1 VKGLI
6 NPAQHVTDPDNSGQ
20 TDLLLFFCFTDE
32 FKSTS
37 ATEALKVTFEP
48 SLASPPIPSDL
59 LKELANPYRRF

>member
-1 VKGLI
+1 MKGFNKPSTAPRIQLI
-6 NPAQHVTDPDNSGQ
+6 DAIIY
-20 TDLLLFFCFTDE
+20 LYFFCFTDE

-37 ATEALKVTFEP
+37 PTEALKVTFEP